1 MTSKISLAFILLL
14 PGCSTLPKANPRAE
28 ITSVL
33 AQRQELKESDL
44 KPDKKYPYR
53 KPEYSKYVTEI
64 KHLDVSR
71 CPADF
76 QQAWYDY
83 LVALEQ
89 LHQHDSDDD
98 LEGLGKLLGMAA
110 AIYTGG

>member
-1 MTSKISLAFILLL
+1 MTSKISLAFVLLL
-14 PGCSTLPKANPRAE
+14 AGCSTLPKANPRAE

-33 AQRQELKESDL
+33 AQRQELKESYL

-53 KPEYSKYVTEI
+53 KPEYSKYVPEI

-76 QQAWYDY
+76 QQAV
-83 LVALEQ
+83 LTHGKMLPKAGLIRAS
-89 LHQHDSDDD
+89 LPHD
-98 LEGLGKLLGMAA
+98 
-110 AIYTGG
+110 